1 LKEEVLT
8 VAKKEQARAGQE
20 QSRDLVEGTE
30 WKKGP
35 AYLRFPESEWPIKT
49 DIMEDTNKLPKEEM
63 RKQYTPGFPTEARI
77 KKENTEKH
85 QVCDQEADL
94 DHGTKTIQ
102 MACARGWI
110 SSLQMEHELANLATK
125 LGLDCWQKY
134 AGKDTITLLE
144 NGGLDSRSGEMA
156 VQRHWSKKQN
166 TA

>member
-8 VAKKEQARAGQE
+8 VAKKEHARAGQE
-20 QSRDLVEGTE
+20 QPRDLVEGTE

-85 QVCDQEADL
+85 QVCDREAR
-94 DHGTKTIQ
+94 T
-102 MACARGWI
+102 
-110 SSLQMEHELANLATK
+110 
-125 LGLDCWQKY
+125 
-134 AGKDTITLLE
+134 
-144 NGGLDSRSGEMA
+144 
-156 VQRHWSKKQN
+156 
-166 TA
+166 